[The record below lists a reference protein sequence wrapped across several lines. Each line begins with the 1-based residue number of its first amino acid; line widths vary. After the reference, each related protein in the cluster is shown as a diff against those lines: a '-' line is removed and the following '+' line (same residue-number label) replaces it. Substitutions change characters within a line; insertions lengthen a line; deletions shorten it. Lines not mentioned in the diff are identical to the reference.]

1 MKKGQFKPETKTEKT
16 TEERI
21 RESLAKG
28 EVPGVDF
35 VGMADVGEA
44 GDLGNQQILKGE
56 VMKKSLNRA

>member
-1 MKKGQFKPETKTEKT
+1 MKKDQFKAESKSEKT

-28 EVPGVDF
+28 EVPSIDF
-35 VGMADVGEA
+35 VAMADVGEA